1 MGRKKPR
8 KPRRGRA
15 SEQCITRRG
24 LRIYQK
30 GDQIKTLTGH
40 RWDVASQ
47 SEEGVWYRVSFA
59 GDSPTCE
66 CAYHAT
72 GKGCRCKH
80 IAAVEHT
87 LLISSEAT
95 FGKKVGVE
103 EKELC
108 CPGCKKKRYVRNGW
122 YYGKHEKRQRYRCST
137 CGRRFRDN
145 LGFEYRQ
152 VPRLYITLA
161 LMLSGMGTSAA
172 NIQTTLGHLGV
183 RVHADTI
190 TRILEHYSEAVEQYT
205 ETIKPPCVGD
215 KWGCDEKHQKV
226 GGRESYIVTI
236 MDLATRFILA
246 WDVSSTKEDYNAV
259 PLLRRARDMAG
270 RIPRLFITDG
280 LGQYHIAFKRVFRTL
295 KGPISIHIRDIHIRN
310 LLCNTNKQER
320 LNGELAGHFRYAR
333 GINKE
338 HSLIFRMAILHH
350 NYIKPHAGIGGR
362 TPAEAAGIDV
372 RGADRWRTLIQN
384 AVSAT

>member
-1 MGRKKPR
+1 MGCKKPR
-8 KPRRGRA
+8 KPRKGRT

-30 GDQIKTLTGH
+30 GDQIRALTGH

-47 SEEGVWYRVSFA
+47 SGEGVWYRVSFA
-59 GDSPTCE
+59 GESPTCE
-66 CAYHAT
+66 CTYHTT

-95 FGKKVGVE
+95 FGKKVDI
-103 EKELC
+103 KEHELK
-108 CPGCKKKRYVRNGW
+108 CPGCKKKEYTRDGW
-122 YYGKHEKRQRYRCST
+122 HHGKHEKRQRYKCVM

-161 LMLSGMGTSAA
+161 LMLSGMGTSAP
-172 NIQTTLGHLGV
+172 NIQATLGHMGV
-183 RVHADTI
+183 GVHVVTI
-190 TRILEHYSEAVEQYT
+190 TRTLEQYSELVQKYT
-205 ETIKPPCVGD
+205 ETLKPPRVGD

-226 GGRESYIVTI
+226 GGKESYITAV
-236 MDLATRFILA
+236 MDLSTRFILA
-246 WDVSSTKEDYNAV
+246 WDTTPTKEKYDAA
-259 PLLRRARDMAG
+259 PLLRRARDVAG

-280 LGQYHIAFKRVFRTL
+280 LDQYHIAFKKVFRTL
-295 KGPISIHIRDIHIRN
+295 KGLRSIHIRDIHIRN

-320 LNGELAGHFRYAR
+320 LNGELAGHFKYAR

-338 HSLIFRMAILHH
+338 ESLIFRMAILHH

-384 AVSAT
+384 AVAAT